1 LIWRKEAAMTRE
13 RIVFSPPDLSSQCQE
28 HPSLIIPPERVAR
41 RGVSAT
47 IPSVSIEESPTERLA
62 EPEVKPNVIERV
74 LARLSVLEFPAKDY
88 VEEYLRYLHRRN
100 CKFTTLS
107 SRLTALGLFLS
118 LIEDYGK
125 RHIEEIT
132 REDLEIFIEHEQD
145 RGLSMVSVKTRLS
158 AVYAFLRFWH
168 DKGVVSPELLVRKI
182 RLRLPEPLPRAID
195 PDDVKELLA
204 VLDQV
209 RDRAMILVLLRT
221 GMRIGELLNTQ
232 VSNVNLAERKI
243 AIYEAEKNGVGRV
256 VYISKDA
263 VCALRAWFR
272 KRDPNKV
279 LLFYA
284 LGRSSLSY
292 HGARVMFLKYI
303 KKAGLSHKGYTLH
316 CLRHTFASEMLNAGM
331 RLECLQ
337 PLLGHSNIEVT
348 RRYAKLTDKAREEE
362 YFRAMQ
368 IIEKGE
374 IDGDYRLDS

>member
-1 LIWRKEAAMTRE
+1 MTQDN
-13 RIVFSPPDLSSQCQE
+13 IVFNPSDLCPGCQE
-28 HPSLIIPPERVAR
+28 HPSLISPRERVAR
-41 RGVSAT
+41 QRVSLS
-47 IPSVSIEESPTERLA
+47 ISSISIEESPSERVP
-62 EPEVKPNVIERV
+62 EPEVKPNAIDRV

-88 VEEYLRYLHRRN
+88 VEEYLRHLHRRN

-107 SRLTALGLFLS
+107 SRLTALQLFLS
-118 LIEDYGK
+118 FIEDLSK
-125 RHIEEIT
+125 THIEEII
-132 REDLEIFIEHEQD
+132 RQDLEAFVEHEQD
-145 RGLSMVSVKTRLS
+145 RGLTMVSVKTRLS

-168 DKGVVSPELLVRKI
+168 DKGVVSSDLLVRKI

-195 PDDVKELLA
+195 PDDVKKLLA

-221 GMRIGELLNTQ
+221 GMRIGELLDTQ
-232 VSNVNLAERKI
+232 LSDLNLAERKI

-263 VCALRAWFR
+263 LCALRAWLR
-272 KRDPNKV
+272 RREPNNV
-279 LLFYA
+279 LLFYGQ
-284 LGRSSLSY
+284 GRSSLSY
-292 HGARVMFLKYI
+292 HGARLMFMKYL
-303 KKAGLSHKGYTLH
+303 KKAGLGHKGYTLH

-348 RRYAKLTDKAREEE
+348 RRYAKLTDKTREEE

-368 IIEKGE
+368 IIERGE

>member
-1 LIWRKEAAMTRE
+1 MTQDH
-13 RIVFSPPDLSSQCQE
+13 IVFNPPDISPSCQE
-28 HPSLIIPPERVAR
+28 HPRLLNPAEGVAPEYVPPASPSISLQ
-41 RGVSAT
+41 VSASKRAVGSEAR
-47 IPSVSIEESPTERLA
+47 P
-62 EPEVKPNVIERV
+62 KVIARV
-74 LARLSVLEFPAKDY
+74 LARLSVVELPAKDY
-88 VEEYLRYLHRRN
+88 VEDYLRHLHRRN

-107 SRLTALGLFLS
+107 SKLTALQLFLS
-118 LIEDYGK
+118 FIEDVGK

-132 REDLEIFIEHEQD
+132 RGDLEAFVEHEQD

-158 AVYAFLRFWH
+158 AIYAFLRFWH
-168 DKGVVSPELLVRKI
+168 DKGVVSSELLVRKI

-195 PDDVKELLA
+195 PDDVNRLLA
-204 VLDQV
+204 VLDEV

-221 GMRIGELLNTQ
+221 GMRIGELLNTE
-232 VSNVNLAERKI
+232 VRDLNLSERKI

-263 VCALRAWFR
+263 VCALKAWLHR
-272 KRDPNKV
+272 RDPNKV

-284 LGRSSLSY
+284 LGRSSLTY
-292 HGARVMFLKYI
+292 HGARLMFRKYL
-303 KKAGLSHKGYTLH
+303 KKAGLGHKGYTLH

-348 RRYAKLTDKAREEE
+348 RRYAKLTDRTREEE
-362 YFRAMQ
+362 YFRAME
-368 IIEKGE
+368 IIERGE

>member
-1 LIWRKEAAMTRE
+1 LIWRKEREMTQDHLD
-13 RIVFSPPDLSSQCQE
+13 FNSPDVSPQCHE
-28 HPSLIIPPERVAR
+28 HPRQNNPPEGVAFEHVSPAIPSISLQ
-41 RGVSAT
+41 VSAAKRVVG
-47 IPSVSIEESPTERLA
+47 SEA
-62 EPEVKPNVIERV
+62 KPKVIARV
-74 LARLSVLEFPAKDY
+74 LARLPVLDFPAKHY
-88 VEEYLRYLHRRN
+88 VEDYLRHLHRRN

-107 SRLTALGLFLS
+107 NKLTALQLFLS
-118 LIEDYGK
+118 FTEDLGK

-132 REDLEIFIEHEQD
+132 REDLEAFVEHEQD
-145 RGLSMVSVKTRLS
+145 RGLRMVSVKTRLS

-168 DKGVVSPELLVRKI
+168 DKGVVSSELLVRKI
-182 RLRLPEPLPRAID
+182 RLRLPEPPPRAIA
-195 PDDVKELLA
+195 PDDINRLLA
-204 VLDQV
+204 VLGEV

-232 VSNVNLAERKI
+232 VRDLNVSERKI

-263 VCALRAWFR
+263 LCALKAWLR
-272 KRDPNKV
+272 RRDPNNG
-279 LLFYA
+279 LLFYGQ
-284 LGRSSLSY
+284 GRSSLTY
-292 HGARVMFLKYI
+292 NGARLMFLKYL
-303 KKAGLSHKGYTLH
+303 KKAGLGHKGYTLH

-348 RRYAKLTDKAREEE
+348 RRYAKLTDRTREEE

-374 IDGDYRLDS
+374 IDGDYRFDS